1 MRGARR
7 TRPAG
12 KAKGR
17 ATEERVNMKAKE
29 EDLATKG
36 NTQRRE
42 RERRSGSEWRLTW
55 GAAGS
60 HPQAM
65 SDPRKKKETRG
76 LRWADCNDE
85 EGKENEEGGWA
96 TGDDG

>member
-42 RERRSGSEWRLTW
+42 REEEC
-55 GAAGS
+55 
-60 HPQAM
+60 P
-65 SDPRKKKETRG
+65 ETRE
-76 LRWADCNDE
+76 R
-85 EGKENEEGGWA
+85 GGVGPNGA
-96 TGDDG
+96 